1 MRLRL
6 RDTRPP
12 VTFDAPRL
20 LVVDEDIATCRACR
34 RILSHLGFQ
43 VDVSRDAGLGL
54 GRAMAE
60 DYAAILLGM
69 EMPGMDGLRF
79 LEALRRTGRDVP
91 VTVIAGDGSGAK
103 AASAVRLGA
112 SDWIAKPFTPEQII
126 RSVLGML
133 ALATGSIA

>member
-1 MRLRL
+1 
-6 RDTRPP
+6 
-12 VTFDAPRL
+12 
-20 LVVDEDIATCRACR
+20 
-34 RILSHLGFQ
+34 
-43 VDVSRDAGLGL
+43 
-54 GRAMAE
+54 MAE